1 MKKFLTALSSLLIIF
16 GVKSQGLIPIKK
28 ETTLQVKQTASMDT
42 VIRPIFKSP
51 ASLDSMKFSTFKKTT
66 PVIKGKDGI
75 IIPPQVKIALPM
87 KQTPIKET
95 PVKQAII
102 KK

>member
-51 ASLDSMKFSTFKKTT
+51 ASPDTMKFGTFKKTT
-66 PVIKGKDGI
+66 PVFKGKEGI
-75 IIPPQVKIALPM
+75 VIPPQVKIALPM
-87 KQTPIKET
+87 KQTPTKET
-95 PVKQAII
+95 PMKLTPI